1 MSRLFLFLV
10 LMGNIFSVS
19 AYYQCEYQGKMSFSD
34 VPCPE
39 HAKQI
44 KPLPTPSSPNNT
56 ENVTSNH
63 QSMQSKPESFAE
75 KITQLERYLDMDGVD
90 VARIFNTVP
99 NQAGNVI
106 VAEGDRR
113 ILFEAAD
120 GDKITFILMEL
131 LNTGPCDWDTA
142 FNSDQM
148 LLDIGYDPEELIM
161 TRWWP
166 HAHIFSYLNS
176 KYYIS
181 FGCDYTGAPY
191 SFSIKLSSRVWQPN

>member
-1 MSRLFLFLV
+1 MMRLFLLLV
-10 LMGNIFSVS
+10 LMGNALPVN

-34 VPCPE
+34 IPCPE

-44 KPLPTPSSPNNT
+44 KPQLEP
-56 ENVTSNH
+56 
-63 QSMQSKPESFAE
+63 SKPESFAE
-75 KITQLERYLDMDGVD
+75 KITQLERYLDMDGVE

-120 GDKITFILMEL
+120 GDKITFIQMEL

-148 LLDIGYDPEELIM
+148 LLDIGYDPEELVM

-191 SFSIKLSSRVWQPN
+191 SFSIKLSSRVWQPE